1 MEAIGRLS
9 GGIAHDFNNL
19 LGVIIGYSEVLKKR
33 LDVSNPLREHAE
45 EIEKAG
51 QRAASLTR
59 QLLAFSRQQVLAPAV
74 LNLNALLTDL
84 GKMLPRLIG
93 EDVELALKLDPKIGL
108 VKADQS
114 QIEQV
119 VMNLVVNAR
128 DALPRGGKL
137 IVETSNVTLNHAYTL
152 LHPGSRVGPYVLL
165 SVTDNGTG
173 MSLETL
179 AHLFEP
185 FFTTKERGKGTG
197 LGLAT
202 VYGVVKQSGGYIWV
216 DSEPGKGSSFKVYLP
231 QIDEPVSAPVVTALP
246 AESFQGAET
255 ILLVEDAGPLR
266 KLAHALLEQNGY
278 HVLAAEHG
286 AEALK
291 IAEQKIRHIDLLLT
305 DVIMPGMTGR
315 ELADRLVGQQ
325 AGLRVLYMS
334 GYTDSAIADQGVLEP
349 GTYLLHKPFT
359 EEALIQKVREVL
371 DAEAPA
377 HSALKEAQVP
387 VASELGKTL

>member
-1 MEAIGRLS
+1 
-9 GGIAHDFNNL
+9 
-19 LGVIIGYSEVLKKR
+19 
-33 LDVSNPLREHAE
+33 
-45 EIEKAG
+45 
-51 QRAASLTR
+51 
-59 QLLAFSRQQVLAPAV
+59 
-74 LNLNALLTDL
+74 
-84 GKMLPRLIG
+84 
-93 EDVELALKLDPKIGL
+93 
-108 VKADQS
+108 
-114 QIEQV
+114 
-119 VMNLVVNAR
+119 
-128 DALPRGGKL
+128 
-137 IVETSNVTLNHAYTL
+137 VTLNHAYTP

-173 MSLETL
+173 MSPETL

-216 DSEPGKGSSFKVYLP
+216 DSEPGKGSSFRVYLP
-231 QIDEPVSAPVVTALP
+231 QIDEPVSAPVVAALP

-291 IAEQKIRHIDLLLT
+291 IAEQKTRHIDLLLT

-315 ELADRLVGQQ
+315 ALADRLVAEQ

-371 DAEAPA
+371 DADAPG
-377 HSALKEAQVP
+377 HSALKEAEVP